1 MGLKIATCVRTTAR
15 DEDSTRNS
23 ETPNRKFSNELLE
36 DPVTPR
42 VTPNREDS
50 TRNSETPNRKFSNE
64 LLEDPVTPRATPN
77 RVFSSGVLKDSE
89 TPNRLFSNELLEDSE
104 VPTNH
109 DEVLED
115 LVTPNLLSLP
125 NEILVKIMSYL
136 PDARDRV
143 KFRYVSRRW
152 RNISETPS
160 LFCEFM
166 WPDCNHHEERC
177 LYNVM
182 KDYGVHIRRLSFP
195 QQVICP
201 CRLPNT
207 ENQVILKLL
216 QMAEMLQ
223 FCSNLTHLSLP
234 ALDHSNSSSDDSGEQ
249 LRRSIQEMK
258 HLEVLTIHCYT
269 SVKPYLSL
277 KTALKELTIYTVI
290 RSKEGIEVFRDW
302 MMNGFNPPKLN
313 IILCSNSMDV
323 ALRTFRNVLMPVWST
338 WNSQIPAGHFA
349 CLKVYINY
357 KVPLNLF
364 QNAPAFQLQYG
375 ELFTLPVVHV
385 GTWLLLTDHGDADNS
400 RVVHKAEYYS
410 WTGMQYHVFQGLRQD
425 FVLQLDNIVTSL
437 TELDLSGYPCNL
449 VQMIVACPLLRRLNL
464 KDNMALGLQDLQMIA
479 NCCLNL
485 EGLNLTNVPIPCFTS
500 SDSLIDVWEIL
511 SNMKKLAYLT
521 MDARYLVSCFSDVP
535 QELES
540 LFEKCTTLRALELSK
555 AGFTNHYEL
564 LSHFPS
570 LEYCRLTSSSMKCV
584 QNILTACK
592 GLKYFCCDTGPPQS
606 LLRQAHVNNLQQ
618 LCILSGC
625 TDLDFKFM
633 EAVSAHGGLI
643 HVVFKVKSVNFNGI
657 ITLINNSPNLLTCL
671 FGLPEKKQQYCKWL
685 NTELAERFGRR
696 KLFISVQP
704 ANCRRVVED
713 LEWLQNTDLL
723 TLWPL
728 EEFIYR

>member
-1 MGLKIATCVRTTAR
+1 MGLIIATCVRTTAR
-15 DEDSTRNS
+15 DEDSTQNS

-42 VTPNREDS
+42 VTPNR
-50 TRNSETPNRKFSNE
+50 
-64 LLEDPVTPRATPN
+64 
-77 RVFSSGVLKDSE
+77 VFSSGVLKDSE
-89 TPNRLFSNELLEDSE
+89 TPNRLFSDELLEDSE

-160 LFCEFM
+160 LLCEFM

-182 KDYGVHIRRLSFP
+182 KDCGVHIRRLSFP

-207 ENQVILKLL
+207 ENQVILKLM

-277 KTALKELTIYTVI
+277 KTALKELNIYTVI

-313 IILCSNSMDV
+313 IILCNSSMDV

-375 ELFTLPVVHV
+375 ELFTLPVVDV
-385 GTWLLLTDHGDADNS
+385 GPFLLLTDHGDAGNS
-400 RVVHKAEYYS
+400 RVVHKAKYYS
-410 WTGMQYHVFQGLRQD
+410 WTGRTGMQYHVFQGLRQD
-425 FVLQLDNIVTSL
+425 FVLQPDNIVTSL
-437 TELDLSGYPCNL
+437 TELDLSGYPYNL
-449 VQMIVACPLLRRLNL
+449 VQMIVACPLLRQLNL
-464 KDNMALGLQDLQMIA
+464 KDNLALGLQDLHMIA
-479 NCCLNL
+479 DCCLNL
-485 EGLNLTNVPIPCFTS
+485 EGLNLTDVPIPCVMS
-500 SDSLIDVWEIL
+500 SNSLIDVWEIL
-511 SNMKKLAYLT
+511 SNMKKLAYLS

-540 LFEKCTTLRALELSK
+540 LFEKCTTLRALELSN

-570 LEYCRLTSSSMKCV
+570 LEYCRLTSSSLKCV

-592 GLKYFCCDTGPPQS
+592 GLKYFCCYNLPPQS
-606 LLRQAHVNNLQQ
+606 LLQQAHVNNLQQ
-618 LCILSGC
+618 LCILSGG

-643 HVVFKVKSVNFNGI
+643 HVFFIVQSVNFNGI

-671 FGLPEKKQQYCKWL
+671 FGLPVKKQQYCKWL

-696 KLFISVQP
+696 KLFISVQQ
-704 ANCRRVVED
+704 ANHIRDEND

-728 EEFIYR
+728 EEFIFRYVASEFPF

>member
-15 DEDSTRNS
+15 DEDFTRNS

-42 VTPNREDS
+42 VTPNH
-50 TRNSETPNRKFSNE
+50 
-64 LLEDPVTPRATPN
+64 
-77 RVFSSGVLKDSE
+77 VFSSGVLKDSE
-89 TPNRLFSNELLEDSE
+89 TPNRLFSDELLEDSE

-160 LFCEFM
+160 LLCEFM

-182 KDYGVHIRRLSFP
+182 KDCGVHIRRLSFP

-207 ENQVILKLL
+207 ENQVILKLM

-223 FCSNLTHLSLP
+223 FCSNVTHLSLP

-313 IILCSNSMDV
+313 IILCNSSMDV

-375 ELFTLPVVHV
+375 ELFTVPVVRV
-385 GTWLLLTDHGDADNS
+385 GTWLLLTDHGDVGNS
-400 RVVHKAEYYS
+400 RVVHKAKYYS
-410 WTGMQYHVFQGLRQD
+410 WTDIYHVFQGLRQD
-425 FVLQLDNIVTSL
+425 YVLQLDNIVTSL
-437 TELDLSGYPCNL
+437 TELDLSGYPYNL

-464 KDNMALGLQDLQMIA
+464 KDNTALGLQDLHMIA

-500 SDSLIDVWEIL
+500 SNSLIDVWEIL
-511 SNMKKLAYLT
+511 SNMKKLAYLS
-521 MDARYLVSCFSDVP
+521 MDAKYLVSCFSDVP

-570 LEYCRLTSSSMKCV
+570 LEYCRLTSSSLKCV

-592 GLKYFCCDTGPPQS
+592 GLKYFCCYTIPPQS

-618 LCILSGC
+618 LCILSEW

-643 HVVFKVKSVNFNGI
+643 HVVFIVKSVNFNGI

-671 FGLPEKKQQYCKWL
+671 FGLSVKKQQYYKWL
-685 NTELAERFGRR
+685 NTELAERFGCR
-696 KLFISVQP
+696 KLFISAQQ

-728 EEFIYR
+728 EEFIYI

>member
-1 MGLKIATCVRTTAR
+1 MGLKIATCVRTTAQ
-15 DEDSTRNS
+15 DEDSARNS

-42 VTPNREDS
+42 VTPNR
-50 TRNSETPNRKFSNE
+50 
-64 LLEDPVTPRATPN
+64 
-77 RVFSSGVLKDSE
+77 VFSSGVLKDSE
-89 TPNRLFSNELLEDSE
+89 TPNRLFSDELLEDSE

-136 PDARDRV
+136 PDVRDRV

-160 LFCEFM
+160 LLCEFM

-182 KDYGVHIRRLSFP
+182 KECGVHIRRLSFP

-207 ENQVILKLL
+207 ENQVILKLM

-290 RSKEGIEVFRDW
+290 RSKEGIEIFRDW

-313 IILCSNSMDV
+313 IILCNSSMDV

-375 ELFTLPVVHV
+375 ELFTVPVVRV
-385 GTWLLLTDHGDADNS
+385 GTWLLLTDHGDVGNS
-400 RVVHKAEYYS
+400 RVVHKAKYYS
-410 WTGMQYHVFQGLRQD
+410 WTDIYHVFQGLRQD
-425 FVLQLDNIVTSL
+425 YVLQLNNIVTSL
-437 TELDLSGYPCNL
+437 TELDLSGYPYNL

-464 KDNMALGLQDLQMIA
+464 KDNLALGLQDLHMIA

-485 EGLNLTNVPIPCFTS
+485 EGLNLTNVPIPCVMS
-500 SDSLIDVWEIL
+500 SNSLIDVWEIL
-511 SNMKKLAYLT
+511 SNMKKLAYLS

-570 LEYCRLTSSSMKCV
+570 LEYCRLTSSSLKCV

-592 GLKYFCCDTGPPQS
+592 GLKYFCCYTIPPQS

-618 LCILSGC
+618 LCILSEW

-643 HVVFKVKSVNFNGI
+643 HVVFIVNSVNFNGI

-671 FGLPEKKQQYCKWL
+671 FGLPVKKQQYCKWL

-696 KLFISVQP
+696 KLFISAQQ